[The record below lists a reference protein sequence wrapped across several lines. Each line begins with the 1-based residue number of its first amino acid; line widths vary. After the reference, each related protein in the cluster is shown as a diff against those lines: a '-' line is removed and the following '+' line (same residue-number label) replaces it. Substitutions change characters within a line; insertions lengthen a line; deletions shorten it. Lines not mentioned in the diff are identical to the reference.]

1 MAQATNLPPWQS
13 AGIEPKR
20 KFKFILILGDVPAWV
35 VKTAG
40 RPNINVSE
48 GGKHNFLGHEFK
60 FPGRVT
66 WDNIEVSL
74 VDPIDFDASRRLLN
88 IIKDAGYYSPSS
100 WAGDNENHRKSISK
114 RNFVQGNLGTIQV
127 QALNAEGVVAETWTL
142 NNAWISKVSH
152 DDLDY
157 GSEDLLNISLTIVY
171 DWADLEINQ
180 ELVTIG

>member
-1 MAQATNLPPWQS
+1 MASLPPWQS

-20 KFKFILILGDVPAWV
+20 KFKYILALADVPAWV
-35 VKTAG
+35 IRTAG

-74 VDPIDFDASRRLLN
+74 VDPIDYDASRQLLS
-88 IIKDAGYYSPSS
+88 IIQDAGYREPSK
-100 WAGDNENHRKSISK
+100 WAGDNEDHRFSLSK
-114 RNFVQGNLGTIQV
+114 KKFVNGNLGVIAIQV
-127 QALNAEGVVAETWTL
+127 LNSEGVWAEKWKL
-142 NNAWISKVSH
+142 KNAWISKVSH

-157 GSEDLLNISLTIVY
+157 
-171 DWADLEINQ
+171 A
-180 ELVTIG
+180 

>member
-66 WDNIEVSL
+66 WDNIEV
-74 VDPIDFDASRRLLN
+74 
-88 IIKDAGYYSPSS
+88 
-100 WAGDNENHRKSISK
+100 
-114 RNFVQGNLGTIQV
+114 
-127 QALNAEGVVAETWTL
+127 
-142 NNAWISKVSH
+142 AW
-152 DDLDY
+152 
-157 GSEDLLNISLTIVY
+157 
-171 DWADLEINQ
+171 
-180 ELVTIG
+180 

>member
-1 MAQATNLPPWQS
+1 MPQATNLPPWAS

-20 KFKFILILGDVPAWV
+20 KFKFILVLGDVPAWV
-35 VKTAG
+35 VRTAG

-48 GGKHNFLGHEFK
+48 GAKHNFLGHEFK

-66 WDNIEVSL
+66 WDNIEVTL
-74 VDPIDFDASRRLLN
+74 VDPIDFEASRRLLG
-88 IIKDAGYYSPSS
+88 IITEAGYRSPSS
-100 WAGDNENHRKSISK
+100 WAGDNENHRFSISK
-114 RNFVQGNLGTIQV
+114 RNFVQGNLGTIQI
-127 QALNAEGVVAETWTL
+127 QALNAEGVIAETWTL

-157 GSEDLLNISLTIVY
+157 GSEDLLNVSINIVY

-180 ELVTIG
+180 DLVTIG

>member
-1 MAQATNLPPWQS
+1 MGQHRS
-13 AGIEPKR
+13 
-20 KFKFILILGDVPAWV
+20 
-35 VKTAG
+35 
-40 RPNINVSE
+40 
-48 GGKHNFLGHEFK
+48 
-60 FPGRVT
+60 
-66 WDNIEVSL
+66 SL

-88 IIKDAGYYSPSS
+88 IIRDAGYYSPSS

-127 QALNAEGVVAETWTL
+127 QALNAEGIVAETWTL

-171 DWADLEINQ
+171 DWADLQINQ
-180 ELVTIG
+180 DLVTIG

>member
-1 MAQATNLPPWQS
+1 MGQPTSLPPWQA

-20 KFKFILILGDVPAWV
+20 KFKYILILGDVPAWV
-35 VKTAG
+35 VRTAG
-40 RPNINVSE
+40 RPNITVSE
-48 GGKHNFLGHEFK
+48 GGKHNFMGHEFK

-88 IIKDAGYYSPSS
+88 IIRAAGYRAPST
-100 WAGDNENHRKSISK
+100 WAGDNNNHRFSISK
-114 RNFVQGNLGTIQV
+114 KNFVNGNLGTIQV
-127 QALNAEGVVAETWTL
+127 QVLNADGVVAETWTL
-142 NNAWISKVSH
+142 NNAWITKITH

-157 GSEDLLNISLTIVY
+157 SSEELLNLNLTIVY

-180 ELVTIG
+180 DLITIG